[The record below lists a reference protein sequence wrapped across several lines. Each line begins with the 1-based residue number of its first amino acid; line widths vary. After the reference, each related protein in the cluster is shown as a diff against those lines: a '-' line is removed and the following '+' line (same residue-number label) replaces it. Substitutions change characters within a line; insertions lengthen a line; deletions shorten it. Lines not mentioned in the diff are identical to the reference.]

1 MPCLHGLCKGEN
13 TMFCEDNAD
22 STVAPVSTCTS
33 YVSDGAWSDVTSD
46 DNDDETAV
54 NEASFL
60 DFAEKHS
67 SHSCFQQRNRVRSN
81 LSLAI
86 SKNVKRTDSSG
97 AKETSPNSRS
107 VSAPHTPSGSPTDE
121 VIGLQSTG
129 STGNIPEITKTT
141 ASFKEAVMRS
151 RSLEPNARHRKFDEE
166 FLEVHQEERKWF
178 KKRIFGSSSSI
189 NKPSFYRPSRCRDAV
204 GEMNI
209 KGKEPQITTSDS
221 STNLKLW
228 FLKHNHL
235 AQVKFNHGK
244 GHKNAIDEF
253 KWKARAN
260 ERNSLENTARISS
273 AGSSSG
279 QLPAGQVLEQM
290 ILPVMSSQLSTAYS
304 QDSSSLTSYDS
315 VDGSPANEE
324 RSKQLTEHYKQKIIK
339 TSEQIKTEQSTRD
352 DNVAEYLKLATNADK
367 QQAARIKNVFE
378 KKNQKSSYNI
388 AQLQKKL
395 DGYHRRLK
403 ELENNGGGRSGR
415 LRDVGA
421 NLKEI
426 SGGVV
431 DSVKGSLSGLQQA
444 TGAIVSKPKDLASKL
459 KNRFGSNDNINNI
472 KDDDYEENQLHAKF
486 GSTDDVSSTSSID
499 YPSVPD
505 DPNQLGR
512 LSFPSGSDSPPCSQ
526 VSRRFDSQQIQAVAN
541 QLVTLKTDIQELR
554 QSQTQM
560 ESEWQEWKAQM
571 HKEHDI
577 LTNTLNVEMSR
588 YARLENQLNDVTE
601 LHQREVTILKQEL
614 TSMEEKLEYHANER
628 ARDMQEAIENC
639 QTRVAKM
646 ELQHQQRVSVE
657 GLENASAR
665 ALITKL
671 INLLLSVMAVI
682 LVLVSTVSG
691 LLMPFMRSQG
701 RMLTTLIVVI
711 AMIIAYKNWN
721 LISVWLG
728 SLRR

>member
-1 MPCLHGLCKGEN
+1 MDTNE
-13 TMFCEDNAD
+13 EDSKQIKTRQKWN
-22 STVAPVSTCTS
+22 PFQR
-33 YVSDGAWSDVTSD
+33 GA
-46 DNDDETAV
+46 
-54 NEASFL
+54 
-60 DFAEKHS
+60 
-67 SHSCFQQRNRVRSN
+67 RNKSAGSN
-81 LSLAI
+81 LSSQGLNTHLSDSELQRVSFATSI
-86 SKNVKRTDSSG
+86 DELPERPTAFKQVLRQIGANKNSQSPFFKRAKMSNLKKLNKDSRGSSPQG
-97 AKETSPNSRS
+97 QLSVTGTTSACQTMLDIPS
-107 VSAPHTPSGSPTDE
+107 HTGGRP
-121 VIGLQSTG
+121 
-129 STGNIPEITKTT
+129 
-141 ASFKEAVMRS
+141 R
-151 RSLEPNARHRKFDEE
+151 
-166 FLEVHQEERKWF
+166 
-178 KKRIFGSSSSI
+178 SSSI
-189 NKPSFYRPSRCRDAV
+189 PGSVSERKHSL
-204 GEMNI
+204 
-209 KGKEPQITTSDS
+209 
-221 STNLKLW
+221 NLSEDLM
-228 FLKHNHL
+228 
-235 AQVKFNHGK
+235 AP
-244 GHKNAIDEF
+244 AS
-253 KWKARAN
+253 
-260 ERNSLENTARISS
+260 ERNSLENTARIPS

-290 ILPVMSSQLSTAYS
+290 ILPAMASQLSTAYS

-601 LHQREVTILKQEL
+601 LHQREVTMLKQEL

-711 AMIIAYKNWN
+711 AMIVAYKNWN